1 MLALKKSYK
10 VAFVVT
16 RLLPLVGCKNMILM
30 KVFRCVKKLL
40 KVGMVAIKQNRTILI
55 EDF

>member
-1 MLALKKSYK
+1 
-10 VAFVVT
+10 
-16 RLLPLVGCKNMILM
+16 VGCKNMILM
-30 KVFRCVKKLL
+30 KVFLYVKKLL